1 MLNLSPLGISVCSPH
16 SNNLLTFGIS
26 QTSLGPNLMTSFNL
40 NYLFKAP
47 QQNTVTFWSPGHQEF
62 NIWIWK
68 KGHAFASSD
77 FWPPFASQWLKQ
89 CLKYNK
95 CSVIFDEI
103 FNERI
108 ICTCNILHDPR
119 WGTFYLPVIIKGRPQ
134 NLFGKNDILLN
145 DLEQK
150 MRL

>member
-47 QQNTVTFWSPGHQEF
+47 QQNTVTFWSPGDQEI

-89 CLKYNK
+89 CQEYNK

-119 WGTFYLPVIIKGRPQ
+119 WGNFHLPEIIKGRPQ
-134 NLFGKNDILLN
+134 YLICRGNILLN
-145 DLEQK
+145 YLEYK
-150 MRL
+150 MSL